1 LHAETAWLLIKSLL
15 MAGDSEIGLS
25 INLLLNGWLYW
36 VADVMSGSAKQ
47 SLLLIG
53 DV

>member
-1 LHAETAWLLIKSLL
+1 LAADQILAAV
-15 MAGDSEIGLS
+15 AGGFEIDLP
-25 INLLLNGWLYW
+25 INLLLNGWLCW

-47 SLLLIG
+47 SVLLIG